1 MGRYTKATCRL
12 CRRVGDKLML
22 KGDRCLT
29 SKCAIERR
37 DVPPGYTGIR
47 KRRVKKSDRGLQLQ
61 EKQKARY
68 SYGLLE
74 RQFRKFFAEAE
85 RLPGI
90 TGENLLILLERR
102 LDNAVYR
109 LGFASSRSQA
119 RQLVR
124 HGHFLLNGRKTD
136 IPSCLVKPGDAIAW
150 RESSTKTEYY
160 KLLVQEIEGRTV
172 PGWMDLDK
180 EKLVGRVVNLP
191 TAEDIEVKFDEKAI
205 VEYYSR

>member
-1 MGRYTKATCRL
+1 MARYTQATCRV

-22 KGDRCLT
+22 KGDRCFT
-29 SKCAIERR
+29 SKCAVERR

-47 KRRVKKSDRGLQLQ
+47 KRRAKKSDRGLQLQ

-90 TGENLLILLERR
+90 TGENLMVLLERR
-102 LDNAVYR
+102 LDNVVYR

-136 IPSCLVKPGDAIAW
+136 IPSCLVKSGDVIAW
-150 RESSTKTEYY
+150 REGSTQTAYY
-160 KLLVQEIEGRTV
+160 KMLVETIGDMTV
-172 PGWMDLDK
+172 PGWLDLDK
-180 EKLVGRVVNLP
+180 QKLVGRIVNLP
-191 TAEDIEVKFDEKAI
+191 TAEDIEVKFDAKAI

>member
-1 MGRYTKATCRL
+1 MGRYTQANCRL

-22 KGDRCLT
+22 KGDRCFT
-29 SKCAIERR
+29 SKCALERR
-37 DVPPGYTGIR
+37 NVPPGYKGIT
-47 KRRVKKSDRGLQLQ
+47 KRRPKKSDRGLQLQ

-68 SYGLLE
+68 TYGLFE

-102 LDNAVYR
+102 LDNVVYR
-109 LGFASSRSQA
+109 LGFANSRSQA
-119 RQLVR
+119 RQLVC
-124 HGHFLLNGRKTD
+124 HGHVLLNGHKTD
-136 IPSCLVKPGDAIAW
+136 IPSCLVKPGNVISW
-150 RESSTKTEYY
+150 REGSTKTEYY
-160 KLLVQEIEGRTV
+160 KTLAQEIEGRTI
-172 PGWMDLDK
+172 PGWLSLDK
-180 EKLVGRVVNLP
+180 QTLVGQVVNLP